1 MDGTNFG
8 GRLLVLL
15 GLVLGAGI
23 DLIRAGVVQ
32 DDDAVVIARVTSDVA
47 LSLESEFIYFLHTAA
62 KALGR

>member
-1 MDGTNFG
+1 MSFFLGIAILDGTNFG

-47 LSLESEFIYFLHTAA
+47 LSLESDFIYF
-62 KALGR
+62 

>member
-1 MDGTNFG
+1 MSFFLGIAILDGTNFG

-47 LSLESEFIYFLHTAA
+47 LSLESEFIYF
-62 KALGR
+62 